1 MVRGAEAQVRKDMER
16 RVSGYLA
23 KQGHKF
29 GNQEVGLPCLA
40 ALRLPQNC
48 DVRV

>member
-16 RVSGYLA
+16 RVA